1 MERDGS
7 TGRIISINKPCGYV
21 MNNPLMFTDPDGR
34 YITFFDR
41 GTEYRYTSTG
51 VQHQVNGQ
59 WTTIDSSVEFSDFAI
74 SIVTSLI
81 QLENGG
87 SVGSGL
93 VGYFDN
99 IKNNIKIEQT
109 SDGNYYKD
117 GVAYINTTNTFQTYT
132 VNGLENTPLFIA
144 LGHEMAHGMDPQ
156 KNPDYF
162 YPWVKGKTKEQDIS
176 NSEKY
181 ASHIE
186 NKIRAEWNLSLR
198 ASYALT
204 EKNGL
209 DIKTMLVDKFGYS
222 TYFDRRGNKLPGI
235 SGNDKSNAYD
245 SIIRNTNT
253 KLLDRYNYYE
263 NRKQPNF
270 LRLFLLWNYK
280 YSIPK

>member
-1 MERDGS
+1 MGGVDPFAEMYTRHS
-7 TGRIISINKPCGYV
+7 PYNYTI
-21 MNNPLMFTDPDGR
+21 NNPINFIDPDGR
-34 YITFFDR
+34 YITFFDQ
-41 GTEYRYTSTG
+41 GTEYRYTRAG
-51 VQHQVNGQ
+51 VQHEVNGE
-59 WTTIDSSVEFSDFAI
+59 WTNIDSSVRFSDSAI
-74 SIVTSLI
+74 NIITSLF
-81 QLENGG
+81 QLQNGG
-87 SVGSGL
+87 DAGGSL
-93 VGYFDN
+93 IGYFDN
-99 IKNNIKIEQT
+99 QTNNIKIEET
-109 SDGNYYKD
+109 SGENHYDNGA
-117 GVAYINTTNTFQTYT
+117 AYINTKNTFQTYT

-144 LGHEMAHGMDPQ
+144 LGHEMAHGMDSQ

-209 DIKTMLVDKFGYS
+209 EIRTMLVDKFGYS
-222 TYFDRRGNKLPGI
+222 TYFDRRENKLPGI
-235 SGNDKSNAYD
+235 SGRDKADSYD
-245 SIIRNTNT
+245 SIMRNTNT
-253 KLLDRYNYYE
+253 RLLNRYNYYE

-280 YSIPK
+280 YSPPK